1 MPVCSA
7 RGSSTGTR
15 RAGRPRPRA
24 GQPPRTGPPAIT
36 GWARARRDLGHS
48 ALARE
53 HASRAVDIYLSLGLS
68 EAAEARDLLA
78 SLG

>member
-1 MPVCSA
+1 VQRARQLNRDSA
-7 RGSSTGTR
+7 SWSPSP
-15 RAGRPRPRA
+15 ASRPTASNRPA
-24 GQPPRTGPPAIT
+24 CHYGLG
-36 GWARARRDLGHS
+36 ARARRDLGHS